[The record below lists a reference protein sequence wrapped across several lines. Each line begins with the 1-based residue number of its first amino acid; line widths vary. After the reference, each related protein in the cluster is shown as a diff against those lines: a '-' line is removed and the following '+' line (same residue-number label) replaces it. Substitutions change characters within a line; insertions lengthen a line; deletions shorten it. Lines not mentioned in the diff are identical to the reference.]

1 MFIDIIPLQKNT
13 ARLTRV
19 YGDAPC
25 AALPASVPGPE
36 GGVLA
41 ITELGDYCFSEKP
54 RSLPGA
60 DALCRYEVGPD
71 GTCTLVQAFGRDL
84 TGRHGRYD
92 LDFGEGS
99 AAPEELHPVCGNF
112 VEEVILP
119 DSLQVIGSCAFY
131 NCRSLRLLTVGSGG
145 LTVGSDVFLNCFAL
159 ETLRVQAAPEQP
171 TGLFA
176 LVNNITEAVQAQ
188 FWPADAPAPLAA
200 LWYPAYW
207 EDIEETPAHIL
218 LHTFSGQGYHYR
230 QCFLDNK
237 FLPAEY
243 DAIFPQGHDADDAAI
258 MAMLCFARLR
268 YPWQLTEAAAGHYR
282 AFLAANTDRVF
293 ARLLKA
299 QDTDSIRALLALD
312 VLDKAAFASAAALAA
327 KAENAAA
334 AALLADAEHKKY
346 APQSKKQRYD
356 FDF

>member
-60 DALCRYEVGPD
+60 DALCRYEGSPD

-112 VEEVILP
+112 VEEIILP

-131 NCRSLRLLTVGSGG
+131 NCRSLRLLTVGSGS

-159 ETLRVQAAPEQP
+159 ETIRVQAEAERLLLYSSKSSKEIALMLGFEDQATFSRFFKNA
-171 TGLFA
+171 TGLST
-176 LVNNITEAVQAQ
+176 TE
-188 FWPADAPAPLAA
+188 
-200 LWYPAYW
+200 
-207 EDIEETPAHIL
+207 
-218 LHTFSGQGYHYR
+218 YR
-230 QCFLDNK
+230 KKNK
-237 FLPAEY
+237 IIKE
-243 DAIFPQGHDADDAAI
+243 
-258 MAMLCFARLR
+258 
-268 YPWQLTEAAAGHYR
+268 
-282 AFLAANTDRVF
+282 
-293 ARLLKA
+293 
-299 QDTDSIRALLALD
+299 
-312 VLDKAAFASAAALAA
+312 
-327 KAENAAA
+327 
-334 AALLADAEHKKY
+334 
-346 APQSKKQRYD
+346 
-356 FDF
+356 

>member
-71 GTCTLVQAFGRDL
+71 STCTLVQAFGRNL

-92 LDFGEGS
+92 LDFGEGA

-112 VEEVILP
+112 VEEIILP

-131 NCRSLRLLTVGSGG
+131 NCRRLRRLSVGARD
-145 LTVGSDVFLNCFAL
+145 LTVGSDGFLN
-159 ETLRVQAAPEQP
+159 
-171 TGLFA
+171 
-176 LVNNITEAVQAQ
+176 
-188 FWPADAPAPLAA
+188 
-200 LWYPAYW
+200 
-207 EDIEETPAHIL
+207 
-218 LHTFSGQGYHYR
+218 
-230 QCFLDNK
+230 
-237 FLPAEY
+237 
-243 DAIFPQGHDADDAAI
+243 
-258 MAMLCFARLR
+258 
-268 YPWQLTEAAAGHYR
+268 
-282 AFLAANTDRVF
+282 
-293 ARLLKA
+293 
-299 QDTDSIRALLALD
+299 
-312 VLDKAAFASAAALAA
+312 
-327 KAENAAA
+327 
-334 AALLADAEHKKY
+334 
-346 APQSKKQRYD
+346 
-356 FDF
+356 

>member
-41 ITELGDYCFSEKP
+41 ITELGDCCFSEKP
-54 RSLPGA
+54 RSQPGA
-60 DALCRYEVGPD
+60 DALCRYEVGSD

-92 LDFGEGS
+92 LDFGEEP

-112 VEEVILP
+112 VEEITLP

-131 NCRSLRLLTVGSGG
+131 NCRRLRRLSMGAGD

-159 ETLRVQAAPEQP
+159 ADLLVRAAPEEK

-176 LVNNITEAVQAQ
+176 LVNNITEAVRAQ
-188 FWPADAPAPLAA
+188 FWLPGEARPRAG
-200 LWYPAYW
+200 LW
-207 EDIEETPAHIL
+207 
-218 LHTFSGQGYHYR
+218 
-230 QCFLDNK
+230 
-237 FLPAEY
+237 
-243 DAIFPQGHDADDAAI
+243 
-258 MAMLCFARLR
+258 
-268 YPWQLTEAAAGHYR
+268 
-282 AFLAANTDRVF
+282 
-293 ARLLKA
+293 
-299 QDTDSIRALLALD
+299 
-312 VLDKAAFASAAALAA
+312 
-327 KAENAAA
+327 
-334 AALLADAEHKKY
+334 
-346 APQSKKQRYD
+346 
-356 FDF
+356 